1 MFSEEEIAA
10 YLPRIDTASVQQ
22 QDTSTRILVVWNPE
36 TVPYSGPVRFRA
48 AFPVRAAFGRRP
60 VTVRDVHGM
69 VVPSHLTVSELTPR
83 ADLPEDKVLWTL
95 ELEFLA
101 VVPARGWRSYAATY
115 GYSAQ
120 SRSDDTDFWEKQAAV
135 SPIASSPR
143 MQVVETV
150 GHSGDLPAT
159 FSLAEAEE

>member
-10 YLPRIDTASVQQ
+10 YLPRINTSSVHQR
-22 QDTSTRILVVWNPE
+22 DTSTRILVVWNPE
-36 TVPYSGPVRFRA
+36 TAPYSGPVRFRA
-48 AFPVRAAFGRRP
+48 AFPVRVAFGRRP
-60 VTVRDVHGM
+60 VTVRDAHGA
-69 VVPSHLTVSELTPR
+69 VVPSHFTVSEITPR

-115 GYSAQ
+115 GYSAL
-120 SRSDDTDFWEKQAAV
+120 SRSDDPDFWERQTT
-135 SPIASSPR
+135 SPLVSSPLQV
-143 MQVVETV
+143 QVVETLS
-150 GHSGDLPAT
+150 HSGDLPAT

>member
-22 QDTSTRILVVWNPE
+22 RDSSTRILVVWNPE
-36 TVPYSGPVRFRA
+36 IVPYSGPVRFRA
-48 AFPVRAAFGRRP
+48 AFPVRVAFGRRP
-60 VTVRDVHGM
+60 VTVRDVHGT
-69 VVPSHLTVSELTPR
+69 VVPSHFTVSELTSR

-120 SRSDDTDFWEKQAAV
+120 SRSDDPDFWDRQT
-135 SPIASSPR
+135 ASSLVSSCPQV
-143 MQVVETV
+143 QVVETLS
-150 GHSGDLPAT
+150 HSGDLPAT
-159 FSLAEAEE
+159 FSLADAEE